1 MPARSKWHRK
11 DQVAEAVGGGW
22 ARWRIWL
29 IAAGAGLLSVLLF
42 DAFRVLLAEVRFSEV
57 MRQMEA
63 EPLQDLLLA
72 LLATAVSY
80 LVLTGYD
87 LSAMKYADVQIRR
100 STVLLTSFI
109 AYALGNTV
117 GLGVLTGGAVRMRL
131 YSAAGIETNKVA
143 QVIAFNASA
152 FTFGTAAFGAAG
164 LLWGAEGVAQLAHMP
179 AWLLRV
185 IAAGVLFGIIS
196 FVALSARR
204 REVMLAWR
212 WKVRLPPAKLAVQQL
227 VISALDLLAS
237 AAALWFLLPP
247 GAVDPAAYM
256 AWYSI
261 ALVLGL
267 LSHVPGGLGVFEA
280 VILLACGDRAPV
292 EQILSALVLY
302 RVIYYFLPLVVAAT
316 LLAAY
321 EVRSGIAAP
330 IGRAAVRLSPMLLAT
345 MTFIGGGWLLV
356 SGVTPVSAHATDM
369 LALRVPLTLVEASHF
384 IGSVTGFAMIVIARG
399 LLHRL
404 DAAWW
409 AAFVLALV
417 AAVLAMPKGFA
428 LIQACY
434 LVVLAVLLYLSRA
447 QFERRSALFSNPLR
461 GVWLISVVWMVAAT
475 VFLLLFVYRRVDYT
489 SELWWQFEFNANAP
503 RSLRAMMGVM
513 VAGLG
518 VALWQLLRPSPG
530 APALPSNA
538 ELDRANGILRTQPC
552 VEANLA
558 LMGDKHLLFSAQG
571 NAFIMYGR
579 QGRSWIS
586 LSDPVG
592 RSSEWPELIW
602 RFIELA
608 TDHGG
613 RATFYQ
619 VRGESLP
626 LYLDAGL
633 RAFKLGEYAYVPL
646 QGFTIKGA
654 KRSHLRQA
662 INRGERDGLEFVLI
676 PPVEVPALLPQL
688 QTVSDAWLEGHD
700 TREKGFSLGSFDPD
714 YLSRQPCAIVRQQG
728 QIVAF
733 ANILYTD
740 LKQEASIDL
749 MRQLPFAP
757 PGTMDFLFTRLM
769 LHFQSAGYE
778 RFGLGMAPM
787 SGMANHELAPRWH
800 RFGRLLFDH
809 GETFYNFRGLR
820 SFKDKFDPVWEPRYL
835 IAGGGLAPLLT
846 LADVAALISGGLV
859 PHSPRAR
866 AVENERRSRT
876 MYVWRG

>member
-1 MPARSKWHRK
+1 MIS
-11 DQVAEAVGGGW
+11 
-22 ARWRIWL
+22 L
-29 IAAGAGLLSVLLF
+29 LLF

-72 LLATAVSY
+72 LLATALSY
-80 LVLTGYD
+80 LILTGYD
-87 LSAMKYADVQIRR
+87 LSAMKYAEVRIKR

-131 YSAAGIETNKVA
+131 YTAAGIDANKVA

-185 IAAGVLFGIIS
+185 IAGAVLLAVIAFI
-196 FVALSARR
+196 ALSARR
-204 REVMLAWR
+204 REVMVAWR

-237 AAALWFLLPP
+237 AAALWFLLPE
-247 GAVDPAAYM
+247 GAVDPAAFM

-261 ALVLGL
+261 ALVLGI

-292 EQILSALVLY
+292 EHVVSALVLY
-302 RVIYYFLPLVVAAT
+302 RVVYYLLPLVVAAI

-345 MTFIGGGWLLV
+345 MTFIAGGWLLV
-356 SGVTPVSAHATDM
+356 SGVTPASAQATDM
-369 LALRVPLTLVEASHF
+369 LALQVPLTLVEASHF
-384 IGSVTGFAMIVIARG
+384 LGSVTGFAMIVIARG

-409 AAFVLALV
+409 SAFVLALI

-434 LVVLAVLLYLSRA
+434 LILLAILLYLSRA
-447 QFERRSALFSNPLR
+447 QFDRRSALFSNPLR

-475 VFLLLFVYRRVDYT
+475 VFLLFFVYRSVDYT
-489 SELWWQFEFNANAP
+489 NELWWQFEFNANAP
-503 RSLRAMMGVM
+503 RSLRAMVGVV
-513 VAGLG
+513 VAGFG
-518 VALWQLLRPSPG
+518 IALWQLLRPSPG
-530 APALPSNA
+530 EPDLPPPE
-538 ELDRANGILRTQPC
+538 ELDKASSIVRVQSSA
-552 VEANLA
+552 EANLA
-558 LMGDKHLLFSAQG
+558 LMGDKHLLFSTQG

-586 LSDPVG
+586 LFDPVG
-592 RSSEWPELIW
+592 RAAEWPELIW

-613 RATFYQ
+613 RPTFYQ

-633 RAFKLGEYAYVPL
+633 RAFKLGEYAYVQL
-646 QGFTIKGA
+646 QEFTIKGS

-662 INRGERDGLEFVLI
+662 INRGERDGLEFFI
-676 PPVEVPALLPQL
+676 AQPDEVAALLPEL
-688 QTVSDAWLEGHD
+688 RVVSDAWLEGQD
-700 TREKGFSLGSFDPD
+700 TREKGFSLGTFHPP
-714 YLSRQPCAIVRQQG
+714 YVVRQPFALVRQHG
-728 QIVAF
+728 QLVAF
-733 ANILYTD
+733 ANLLTTQV
-740 LKQEASIDL
+740 KNEASIDL
-749 MRQLPFAP
+749 MRQQPLAP
-757 PGTMDFLFTRLM
+757 AGTMDFLFTKLM
-769 LHFQSAGYE
+769 LHFQAEGYQ

-787 SGMANHELAPRWH
+787 SGMASHELAPRWH

-820 SFKDKFDPVWEPRYL
+820 GFKDKFDPVWEPRYL
-835 IAGGGLAPLLT
+835 VAGGGLTPLLT
-846 LADVAALISGGLV
+846 LADVAALIGGGL
-859 PHSPRAR
+859 
-866 AVENERRSRT
+866 
-876 MYVWRG
+876 RGIIAK

>member
-1 MPARSKWHRK
+1 M
-11 DQVAEAVGGGW
+11 AEAAGGGW
-22 ARWRIWL
+22 AKWRIWL
-29 IAAGAGLLSVLLF
+29 IAAGACLISLLLF
-42 DAFRVLLAEVRFSEV
+42 DAFRVLLAEVHLAEV
-57 MRQMEA
+57 RRQMEA
-63 EPLQDLLLA
+63 TPLQDLLFA
-72 LLATAVSY
+72 ALATGVSY

-87 LSAMKYADVQIRR
+87 LSAMKYAGVQVRR

-131 YSAAGIETNKVA
+131 YTAAGIEANKVA

-164 LLWGAEGVAQLAHMP
+164 LLWGAEAVAGLVRMP

-185 IAAGVLFGIIS
+185 AAGAVLLA
-196 FVALSARR
+196 VAGFITVSARR
-204 REVMLAWR
+204 REVMIAWR
-212 WKVRLPPAKLAVQQL
+212 WKLRLPPPRLAVQQL

-237 AAALWFLLPP
+237 AATLWFLLPA
-247 GAVDPAAYM
+247 GAVDPASFL

-261 ALVLGL
+261 ALVLGI

-280 VILLACGDRAPV
+280 VILVACGDRVPLAHV
-292 EQILSALVLY
+292 VSALVLY
-302 RVIYYFLPLVVAAT
+302 RVIYYLLPLILAAV

-345 MTFIGGGWLLV
+345 MTFIAGGWLLV
-356 SGVTPVSAHATDM
+356 SGVTPASAQATDL

-409 AAFVLALV
+409 AAFVLAIV

-434 LVVLAVLLYLSRA
+434 LAVLAVLLYLSRA
-447 QFERRSALFSNPLR
+447 QFDRRSSLFSTPLR
-461 GVWLISVVWMVAAT
+461 GVWLLSVVWMVAAA
-475 VFLLLFVYRRVDYT
+475 VFLLLFAYRRIDYT
-489 SELWWQFEFNANAP
+489 NELWWQFEFNANAP
-503 RSLRAMMGVM
+503 RSLRAMVGVM

-518 VALWQLLRPSPG
+518 IALWQLLRPSPG
-530 APALPSNA
+530 APALPS
-538 ELDRANGILRTQPC
+538 EEQLQRAANILRVQPSA
-552 VEANLA
+552 EANLA

-571 NAFIMYGR
+571 NALIMYGR

-586 LSDPVG
+586 LFDPVG
-592 RSSEWPELIW
+592 RAAEWQELIW

-619 VRGESLP
+619 VRGETLP

-646 QGFTIKGA
+646 HAFTIKGT

-662 INRGERDGLEFVLI
+662 LNRGERDGLEFFLA
-676 PPVEVPALLPQL
+676 PVTEVPALLPEL
-688 QTVSDAWLEGHD
+688 RAVSDAWLQAQE
-700 TREKGFSLGSFDPD
+700 TREKGFSLGTFDPA
-714 YLSRQPCAIVRQQG
+714 YLSKQPVALVRQQG
-728 QIVAF
+728 QLVAF
-733 ANILYTD
+733 ANLLCTE
-740 LKQEASIDL
+740 LKNEASVDL
-749 MRQLPFAP
+749 MRQLPLAP
-757 PGTMDFLFTRLM
+757 PGTMDFLFIKLM
-769 LHFQSAGYE
+769 LHFQEQGFG
-778 RFGLGMAPM
+778 RFGLGMAPL
-787 SGMANHELAPRWH
+787 SGMASHELAPRWH

-820 SFKDKFDPVWEPRYL
+820 GFKDKFDPVWEPRYL
-835 IAGGGLAPLLT
+835 VAGGGLTPLLS
-846 LADVAALISGGLV
+846 LADVAALISGGL
-859 PHSPRAR
+859 
-866 AVENERRSRT
+866 
-876 MYVWRG
+876 RGMIAK